1 MHYLRH
7 LCLFACSGVQYIL
20 RCVFALFC
28 FRLVCGAK
36 HYVLVESTQ
45 FTTRPWKYWRL
56 LIDINA

>member
-28 FRLVCGAK
+28 FRLV
-36 HYVLVESTQ
+36 YPTWPDS
-45 FTTRPWKYWRL
+45 
-56 LIDINA
+56 IDCPF